1 MSLWLEMNDILAVRF
16 VDHGRFDSM
25 QELWRDIPVLAI
37 ISDDRDR
44 FPVVSGKH
52 SNYWS
57 TTLRLE

>member
-1 MSLWLEMNDILAVRF
+1 MNDIPAVRV
-16 VDHGRFDSM
+16 VDHGRFDST
-25 QELWRDIPVLAI
+25 QELWRDIPVLPI

-57 TTLRLE
+57 TALRLE